1 LHQLFLPLGRS
12 GGPAGV
18 RAVRDRLRTCART
31 NVGADALIVAGD
43 RGQSAPQ
50 VYEHNTSRGVGT
62 VIPYRRKN
70 GSSPKQ
76 AEATDEWD
84 EYGIPFCRHCKS
96 GGDFVRFSVAD
107 GRARLWFECSMPQ
120 RAGCDRIQSISCGK
134 DYTRLLP
141 LWRTMDAYAVMRET
155 HGEYERIHNLERVR
169 YLVGPDQLSI
179 RPKRIGIG
187 TQQLRS
193 SAAVFLEWL
202 RICLRQGWIGRKG
215 RHASGRPIV
224 RVGCSIALAVSDEP
238 QVARV
243 AAAARQARHVP
254 SASRRR
260 RTTIAPSST

>member
-1 LHQLFLPLGRS
+1 MHQLFLPLGRS

-169 YLVGPDQLSI
+169 YLVGPDQLSNPAEAD
-179 RPKRIGIG
+179 RDWH
-187 TQQLRS
+187 T
-193 SAAVFLEWL
+193 AAALQ
-202 RICLRQGWIGRKG
+202 RGRV
-215 RHASGRPIV
+215 P
-224 RVGCSIALAVSDEP
+224 
-238 QVARV
+238 RV
-243 AAAARQARHVP
+243 AAHLPPAGVDRPQGTTRQWAPHRPRRMLDCIGRQRRAAGRTGGGRRKAGQARP
-254 SASRRR
+254 QRQPPPADDDR
-260 RTTIAPSST
+260 PF

>member
-202 RICLRQGWIGRKG
+202 RICLRQGWIGR
-215 RHASGRPIV
+215 RDDDDRPF
-224 RVGCSIALAVSDEP
+224 
-238 QVARV
+238 
-243 AAAARQARHVP
+243 
-254 SASRRR
+254 
-260 RTTIAPSST
+260 